1 MLEMMHAKT
10 NAMGVAVG
18 LLTLTIFVCL
28 AAQAAEMRHLV
39 LKPGQ
44 AGQGA
49 KGEATI
55 VDKDPATKE
64 ITLAAEGLKPNA
76 IYTVWVVNMKP
87 KMEMA
92 GVGSGD
98 YSFKS
103 DASGRGQYMGT
114 LSAAE
119 LAKWQMLEIA
129 YHPDGNPKNMK
140 QMDVVL
146 EAELK

>member
-1 MLEMMHAKT
+1 MTHTRT
-10 NAMGVAVG
+10 NALSVAIGLFTLTFLVG
-18 LLTLTIFVCL
+18 L
-28 AAQAAEMRHLV
+28 AEAAEMRHLA
-39 LKPGQ
+39 LKPGA

-64 ITLAAEGLKPNA
+64 ITIAAEGLKPNA
-76 IYTVWVVNMKP
+76 TYTVWVVNMKP
-87 KMEMA
+87 KMGMA

-103 DASGRGQYMGT
+103 DGSGRGQFMGT
-114 LSAAE
+114 ISAAE

-140 QMDVVL
+140 TMDVML
-146 EAELK
+146 EADLK

>member
-1 MLEMMHAKT
+1 MTHARTNVMLGAIGLFTLMALVVLAE
-10 NAMGVAVG
+10 AV
-18 LLTLTIFVCL
+18 
-28 AAQAAEMRHLV
+28 EMRRLT
-39 LKPGQ
+39 LKPGPD
-44 AGQGA
+44 GQGA

-64 ITLAAEGLKPNA
+64 ITIAADGLKPNA
-76 IYTVWVVNMKP
+76 TYTVWVVNMKP

-103 DASGRGQYMGT
+103 DATGRGQFMGT
-114 LSAAE
+114 FPAVE
-119 LAKWQMLEIA
+119 LTKWQMLEIA

-140 QMDVVL
+140 KMDVVL

>member
-1 MLEMMHAKT
+1 MTHTRTSALWGAI
-10 NAMGVAVG
+10 G
-18 LLTLTIFVCL
+18 LLTLTAFVSL
-28 AAQAAEMRHLV
+28 AEAAEMRRLT
-39 LKPGQ
+39 LKPGPD
-44 AGQGA
+44 GHGA

-64 ITLAAEGLKPNA
+64 ITIAADGLKPNA

-103 DASGRGQYMGT
+103 DGSGRGQFTGT
-114 LSAAE
+114 FPAAE
-119 LAKWQMLEIA
+119 LATWQMLEIA
-129 YHPDGNPKNMK
+129 YHPDSNPKNMK
-140 QMDVVL
+140 GMAVVL
-146 EAELK
+146 DADLK